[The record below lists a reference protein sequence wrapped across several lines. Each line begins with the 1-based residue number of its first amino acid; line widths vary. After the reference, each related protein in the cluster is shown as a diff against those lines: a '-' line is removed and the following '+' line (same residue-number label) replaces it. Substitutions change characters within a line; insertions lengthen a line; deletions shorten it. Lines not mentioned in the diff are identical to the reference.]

1 MNLPS
6 TNVLNNDLNHQYVTF
21 TLGNVDYGIEILSVQ
36 EFKGYSAVTPVPNMP
51 AYVRG
56 VMNLRGIIIP
66 VFDLRVRFG
75 LPAPLDELSVIV
87 VAVVQKRT
95 VGLVVDTVSDV
106 IDIADHDIQETPEFS
121 GRLPTA
127 FLRGLAKTGERLVI
141 LLNLEHLVA
150 LDETATPNTN

>member
-1 MNLPS
+1 MNLDAS
-6 TNVLNNDLNHQYVTF
+6 SVRAGDQHQYVTF
-21 TLGNVDYGIEILSVQ
+21 TLGSVDYGIEILSVQ

-51 AYVRG
+51 PHVRG

-87 VAVVQKRT
+87 VAVVESRT

-106 IDIADHDIQETPEFS
+106 IDISPNDIQETPEFS
-121 GRLPTA
+121 GRIPTA

-141 LLNLEHLVA
+141 LLNLKHLVS
-150 LDETATPNTN
+150 LDDVPAPGGN

>member
-1 MNLPS
+1 MNVQAAGTQS
-6 TNVLNNDLNHQYVTF
+6 SDLSQYVTF

-36 EFKGYSAVTPVPNMP
+36 EFKGYSAVTPIPNMP
-51 AYVRG
+51 SYVRG

-87 VAVVQKRT
+87 VAVVDGRT

-106 IDIADHDIQETPEFS
+106 IDIRQSDIQETPEFS
-121 GRLPTA
+121 SRVSTA
-127 FLRGLAKTGERLVI
+127 FLRGLAKTGDRLVI
-141 LLNLEHLVA
+141 LLNLEHLVS
-150 LDETATPNTN
+150 LEDFPTPAQN